1 MKPFHICDDILGH
14 PNGVIPTSFLLPNL
28 VSNHLAI
35 GFLLDHIGGAMA
47 LVPPVGLGV
56 DERTLDC

>member
-1 MKPFHICDDILGH
+1 
-14 PNGVIPTSFLLPNL
+14 VIPTPFLLSNL

-35 GFLLDHIGGAMA
+35 GFLLDHIGGVIA

-56 DERTLDC
+56 DERTLDCEFLIILLIRKRLP